1 MSETGRDT
9 KERILEAG
17 LAVIAAKSFHGCGLT
32 EILERAGVPKG
43 SFYHHF
49 QSKEDLG
56 VAVIERA
63 AEAHVQFMRAHLG
76 NREFSPLN
84 RAKKLFRS
92 MRDQYA
98 NSGAT
103 PECIVAKL
111 ALEVAQL
118 SEPMRST
125 IKYAYDHWSSVLAR
139 TLREARAAG
148 ELGDDQDPDEMA
160 DFMIASWEGVTVRM
174 RIDRT
179 VKPLDQYLER
189 MNRMLPGGS

>member
-1 MSETGRDT
+1 MSGRVIDT

-17 LAVIAAKSFHGCGLT
+17 LAIIAAKSFHGCGLT
-32 EILERAGVPKG
+32 EILERARVPKG

-63 AEAHVQFMRAHLG
+63 AEAHVQFMQKRLSD
-76 NREFSPLN
+76 RSLSPLS
-84 RAKKLFRS
+84 RVKRLFRE

-98 NSGAT
+98 DSGGAL
-103 PECIVAKL
+103 ECLVAKL

-118 SEPMRST
+118 SEPMRAT

-139 TLREARAAG
+139 TLREAQAAG
-148 ELGDDQDPDEMA
+148 ELGNDQDLDEMA
-160 DFMIASWEGVTVRM
+160 AFMIAAWEGVTVRM
-174 RIDRT
+174 RIVRS
-179 VKPLDQYLER
+179 VKPLDQYIDR
-189 MNRMLPGGS
+189 MNRMLPGT